1 MRRRAIAVV
10 VGLVVLL
17 GIGLVLRSRSSRDG
31 GAGQMEVLTVERSTV
46 ALTVTGDGTLQPRTT
61 VQVKSYAGGRVDVL
75 AVEVGDVLRAGDL
88 IARIDPTDSLAVYDQ
103 AAADLTA
110 AQARLRQ
117 AQQRAAVQP
126 RLTAAAIAQ
135 AEASYDVAVTDLAR
149 VREATH
155 PQARTQ
161 ARASLTTA
169 TANLELAQRELER
182 VQGLRARG
190 FVAESEL
197 DVALNQRARAEAELS
212 SAQQRWDTLDQ
223 ELVAELEAAEARVT
237 QARASLDRAQADAI
251 EIELRQADVASAEAQ
266 VARAQATATNAQT
279 ALDYTTI
286 TAPRDGVILQKYVE
300 EGTFVTSGRSSI
312 SQGTDIVLLGDVSE
326 MFVEVSLDEADVGLL
341 EIGQVAAVTVDA
353 FLGEQ
358 FRARVT
364 RIDPQAVT
372 EQNVTTVLVTVRIDG
387 VDERLKPGMTAGCE
401 FFAERAEDVL
411 SLPNRAF
418 RERDGQ
424 QTVLVRQGEEI
435 VPLTVEVG
443 IVGDTTTEIRGG
455 LNEGDEVVLPSLGE
469 TPGDGEN
476 WARERGR
483 RMGGAGGFIRSGG

>member
-17 GIGLVLRSRSSRDG
+17 GIGLVLRARSSREG
-31 GAGQMEVLTVERSTV
+31 GAGPMEVIAVERGTV

-75 AVEVGDVLRAGDL
+75 AVEVGDVLQAGDL
-88 IARIDPTDSLAVYDQ
+88 IAKIDPTDSLAIYDQ

-110 AQARLRQ
+110 AEARLRQ

-135 AEASYDVAVTDLAR
+135 AEASYNVTVTDLAR
-149 VREATH
+149 MREATH
-155 PQARTQ
+155 PQARAQT
-161 ARASLTTA
+161 RASLTTA
-169 TANLELAQRELER
+169 IANLELARRELER
-182 VQGLRARG
+182 VQDLQARG

-197 DVALNQRARAEAELS
+197 DIALNKRARAEAELS

-223 ELVAELEAAEARVT
+223 ELAAELEAAESRAA
-237 QARASLDRAQADAI
+237 QARASLDRAQVEAI
-251 EIELRQADVASAEAQ
+251 EIDLRQADVASAEAQ
-266 VARAQATATNAQT
+266 VARAQATVTNAQI

-286 TAPRDGVILQKYVE
+286 TAPRAGVILQKYVE
-300 EGTFVTSGRSSI
+300 EGTIVTSGRSSVAE
-312 SQGTDIVLLGDVSE
+312 GTDIVLLGDVSE

-372 EQNVTTVLVTVRIDG
+372 EQNVTTVLVTVRVNDI
-387 VDERLKPGMTAGCE
+387 DERLKPGMTAGCE

-411 SLPNRAF
+411 YLPNRAF
-418 RERDGQ
+418 QESDGEQ
-424 QTVLVRQGEEI
+424 IVLVRQGEEI

-443 IVGDTTTEIRGG
+443 IVGDITTEIRSG
-455 LNEGDEVVLPSLGE
+455 LNEGDEVVVPALGALLGE
-469 TPGDGEN
+469 GEN

-483 RMGGAGGFIRSGG
+483 RMGGAGGFIRSSR

>member
-1 MRRRAIAVV
+1 
-10 VGLVVLL
+10 L
-17 GIGLVLRSRSSRDG
+17 
-31 GAGQMEVLTVERSTV
+31 EVLTVERGTV
-46 ALTVTGDGTLQPRTT
+46 ELTVTGDGTLQPRTT

-75 AVEVGDVLRAGDL
+75 AVDVGDLLQAGDL
-88 IARIDPTDSLAVYDQ
+88 IARIDPTDSLAAYDQ

-117 AQQRAAVQP
+117 AQQQAAVQP
-126 RLTAAAIAQ
+126 RLTTAAIAQ
-135 AEASYDVAVTDLAR
+135 AEASYNVALTDLAR
-149 VREATH
+149 MREATH

-182 VQGLRARG
+182 AQGLRARG

-197 DVALNQRARAEAELS
+197 DVALNQRARAEGELA

-223 ELVAELEAAEARVT
+223 ELAAELEASEARVT

-251 EIELRQADVASAEAQ
+251 QDELRQADVASAEAQ
-266 VARAQATATNAQT
+266 VARAQAAVTNAQT

-312 SQGTDIVLLGDVSE
+312 SQGTDIVLLGDISE
-326 MFVEVSLDEADVGLL
+326 MFVEVTLDEADVGLL
-341 EIGQVAAVTVDA
+341 EIGHVAAVTVDA
-353 FLGEQ
+353 FIGEQ

-372 EQNVTTVLVTVRIDG
+372 DQNVTTVLVTVQIDG

-411 SLPNRAF
+411 FLPNRAF
-418 RERDGQ
+418 RESDGQ
-424 QTVLVRQGEEI
+424 QTVLVRQGEEV
-435 VPLTVEVG
+435 VPIPVEVG

-455 LNEGDEVVLPSLGE
+455 LNEGDEVVLPSLGAPSDDRE
-469 TPGDGEN
+469 D

-483 RMGGAGGFIRSGG
+483 RMGGAGGFIQSGR